1 MVLLDHVISKDHVTK
16 GSYDI
21 KVGAEKISY
30 HLAKFGSHRHF
41 GSEDITF
48 LVCHVILQ
56 DHTIKGSCDFMGRG
70 LGKLP
75 SCQVCWP

>member
-1 MVLLDHVISKDHVTK
+1 MPRDHARSHDGIVMLL
-16 GSYDI
+16 Y
-21 KVGAEKISY
+21 EQEPMKISY